1 MSIIF
6 SDIFHVSRLNLCNP
20 LVSYKP
26 HSQPRDPRTQTVTSF
41 RDFNVSKIREHVTAR
56 VLSRPHSPVPQ
67 ILYWSQ
73 TERFS
78 WSRNF
83 LSSQGSGHPPYN
95 VPEALLYSET
105 FGLFRAP
112 GQGADSDCDSRTR
125 GAPRSASRRP
135 LVRRGRQAPI
145 WVATWL
151 EALSW

>member
-6 SDIFHVSRLNLCNP
+6 SDIFHVSRLYLCNP

-95 VPEALLYSET
+95 VPEALLYSER
-105 FGLFRAP
+105 LLVYSLSARA
-112 GQGADSDCDSRTR
+112 DCDSHS
-125 GAPRSASRRP
+125 GRSAESEP
-135 LVRRGRQAPI
+135 
-145 WVATWL
+145 
-151 EALSW
+151 EAAR